1 MSAKKSFDT
10 EVAGKKLLVTVGEL
24 AGQAHGSCTVQYGD
38 TKVLATTV
46 QAREPREG
54 IDFFPLLV
62 DYEERLYAAGKIK
75 GSRFIK
81 REGRPTDEAVLT
93 GRMIDRSIRPL
104 FKGTERKDVQ
114 VMITVLSVDQA
125 NDPDVPSLIAAAIA
139 LGISPVP
146 WNGPIAAVRVGR
158 VDNEWVLN
166 PAYEARAKSQ
176 LDIVVAG
183 TSVDVVMIE
192 GQGSEAPENIIQ
204 EAIAFGHKHV
214 AKLVPW
220 IVKIIKEV
228 GKNKVTPNEETEETN
243 KIKTKVNDWLK
254 PKVSDLFTKTNR
266 QTYHI
271 KVDELKAELEDM
283 LKQDN
288 EVNKDGRS
296 LGLKI
301 FEDVLDVSARQMVLQ
316 KKVRVDGRQ
325 LNEIRPLEAAVGVL
339 PRTHGSGLFQRGET
353 QVLSVV
359 TLAAP
364 SAEQTLDGMEEAGKK
379 RYMHH
384 YNFPGFSVGEV
395 SPVRS
400 PGRREVGHGA
410 LAEKAL
416 VPVLPDKEKFPY
428 TIRVVSEVLSSN
440 GSSSQASVCGS
451 SLALMD
457 AGVPITAPVAGI
469 AMGLLA
475 DPDDKTN
482 YAVITD
488 IQGIED
494 HAGDMDFKIAGTS
507 KGITAIQL
515 DIKLGGV
522 SLEILNEAIDQAK
535 TARAKVL
542 KVMTQAIP
550 EPRADLSPYAPR
562 ITSLRIPPDKIRDVI
577 GPGGKVINEIIDAT
591 GVQIDIEDDGLV
603 MVTAVD
609 QEASAKAIEWIKNLT
624 RQVVVGEIYE
634 GKVTRLMNFGAFV
647 EILPKQEGLVH
658 ISELA
663 WHRVDKVD
671 DVVKVGDSLKVK
683 VIEIDDQGRINLSH
697 KQTLPKPEGIEL
709 NPRPSGRP
717 YNDRPRNPGFKNSHR
732 NHRY

>member
-1 MSAKKSFDT
+1 MSDIKSFDT
-10 EVAGKKLLVTVGEL
+10 EVAGKKLIVTVGEL

-38 TKVLATTV
+38 TMVLATAV
-46 QAREPREG
+46 RAREPRDG
-54 IDFFPLLV
+54 IDYFPLLV

-114 VMITVLSVDQA
+114 VMVTVLSVDQT
-125 NDPDVPSLIAAAIA
+125 NDPDVPSLIAASIA
-139 LGISPVP
+139 LGMSPIP
-146 WNGPIAAVRVGR
+146 WNGPVVAVRVGR
-158 VDNEWVLN
+158 IENDWVLN
-166 PAYEARAKSQ
+166 PSYEARAKSE
-176 LDIVVAG
+176 LDMVIAG
-183 TSVDVVMIE
+183 TKTDIVMIE
-192 GQGSEAPENIIQ
+192 GQGRETAEATAQ
-204 EAIAFGHKHV
+204 EAITFGHKHL
-214 AKLVPW
+214 AKLATW
-220 IVKIIKEV
+220 IDGVIKEV
-228 GKNKVTPNEETEETN
+228 GKTKEIGPEDSAETN
-243 KIKTKVNDWLK
+243 KIKAKVTDWLK
-254 PKVSDLFTKTNR
+254 PQVDNLFTTNR
-266 QTYHI
+266 QTYHTE
-271 KVDELKAELEDM
+271 VERLKTELEGI

-288 EVNKDGRS
+288 EVTKDERS

-301 FEDVLDVSARQMVLQ
+301 FEDVLDAAARQMVLQ

-325 LNEIRPLEAAVGVL
+325 LNEIRPLSAAVGML
-339 PRTHGSGLFQRGET
+339 PRTHGSALFQRGET
-353 QVLSVV
+353 QVLSIV
-359 TLAAP
+359 TLASP
-364 SAEQTLDGMEEAGKK
+364 SAEQTLDGMEEEGKK

-400 PGRREVGHGA
+400 PGRREIGHGA
-410 LAEKAL
+410 LAEKAML
-416 VPVLPDKEKFPY
+416 PVLPDKEKFPY

-451 SLALMD
+451 SLSLMD

-469 AMGLLA
+469 AMGLLT
-475 DPDDKTN
+475 DPNDKNN
-482 YAVITD
+482 YVILTD

-494 HAGDMDFKIAGTS
+494 HSGDMDFKIAGTP

-522 SLEILNEAIDQAK
+522 AIEVLTEAIDKAK
-535 TARAKVL
+535 VARTEVL
-542 KVMTQAIP
+542 KVMAQAIA

-609 QEASAKAIEWIKNLT
+609 PEASAKAIDWIKNLT
-624 RQVVVGEIYE
+624 REVMVGEVYE

-663 WHRVDKVD
+663 WQRVDKVED
-671 DVVKVGDSLKVK
+671 AVKVGDTLAVK
-683 VIEIDDQGRINLSH
+683 VVEIDDQGRINLSH
-697 KQTLPKPEGIEL
+697 KQTLPRPEGIEL
-709 NPRPSGRP
+709 NPRPAARP
-717 YNDRPRNPGFKNSHR
+717 YRDQSRGHGFNNSRRNNRF
-732 NHRY
+732 

>member
-1 MSAKKSFDT
+1 
-10 EVAGKKLLVTVGEL
+10 
-24 AGQAHGSCTVQYGD
+24 
-38 TKVLATTV
+38 
-46 QAREPREG
+46 
-54 IDFFPLLV
+54 
-62 DYEERLYAAGKIK
+62 
-75 GSRFIK
+75 
-81 REGRPTDEAVLT
+81 
-93 GRMIDRSIRPL
+93 
-104 FKGTERKDVQ
+104 
-114 VMITVLSVDQA
+114 
-125 NDPDVPSLIAAAIA
+125 
-139 LGISPVP
+139 
-146 WNGPIAAVRVGR
+146 
-158 VDNEWVLN
+158 
-166 PAYEARAKSQ
+166 
-176 LDIVVAG
+176 
-183 TSVDVVMIE
+183 
-192 GQGSEAPENIIQ
+192 
-204 EAIAFGHKHV
+204 
-214 AKLVPW
+214 
-220 IVKIIKEV
+220 
-228 GKNKVTPNEETEETN
+228 
-243 KIKTKVNDWLK
+243 
-254 PKVSDLFTKTNR
+254 
-266 QTYHI
+266 
-271 KVDELKAELEDM
+271 
-283 LKQDN
+283 
-288 EVNKDGRS
+288 
-296 LGLKI
+296 
-301 FEDVLDVSARQMVLQ
+301 
-316 KKVRVDGRQ
+316 
-325 LNEIRPLEAAVGVL
+325 
-339 PRTHGSGLFQRGET
+339 
-353 QVLSVV
+353 
-359 TLAAP
+359 
-364 SAEQTLDGMEEAGKK
+364 
-379 RYMHH
+379 
-384 YNFPGFSVGEV
+384 
-395 SPVRS
+395 
-400 PGRREVGHGA
+400 
-410 LAEKAL
+410 
-416 VPVLPDKEKFPY
+416 
-428 TIRVVSEVLSSN
+428 
-440 GSSSQASVCGS
+440 
-451 SLALMD
+451 MD
-457 AGVPITAPVAGI
+457 AGLPITSPVAGI